1 MVSSWQVN
9 GGDFMM
15 TESDKF
21 AIAARLYVQ
30 LRRKVNRSIDTMW
43 MVQSNEYAR
52 EILRIARAQADT
64 DLQQL
69 ANHFEALM
77 SNRAHTSSVEIVATA
92 TAGQSSKYIGALR

>member
-1 MVSSWQVN
+1 
-9 GGDFMM
+9 MM

-52 EILRIARAQADT
+52 EILRIAREQTDT
-64 DLQQL
+64 DLHQL

-77 SNRAHTSSVEIVATA
+77 ARGSGVTSTGVAANGAPT
-92 TAGQSSKYIGALR
+92 QPSKYIGALR

>member
-1 MVSSWQVN
+1 
-9 GGDFMM
+9 MM

-30 LRRKVNRSIDTMW
+30 MRRKVNRSIDTMW

-52 EILRIARAQADT
+52 EILRIAREQTDT
-64 DLQQL
+64 DLHQL

-77 SNRAHTSSVEIVATA
+77 TRRASTTSTETVATA
-92 TAGQSSKYIGALR
+92 TPVQPSKYIGALR